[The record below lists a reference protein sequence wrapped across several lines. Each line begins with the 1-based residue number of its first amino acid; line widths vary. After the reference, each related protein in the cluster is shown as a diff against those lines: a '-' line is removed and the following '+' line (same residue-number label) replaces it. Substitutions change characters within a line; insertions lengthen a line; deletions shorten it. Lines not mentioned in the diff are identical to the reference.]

1 MKQTMR
7 NKTFETNSSST
18 HSLVLKKYADDNYTS
33 ASNKIVVDFI
43 DTDSMYRAS
52 SLKEKVSYLVSQ
64 IINNYKY
71 DVLDYKDLK
80 EQIENDYN
88 FKRIK
93 EYVKEHFNKEVVLPN
108 EFDNYNEDEDYE
120 KSIDEIVN
128 INHQLINHDFDEL
141 LKDIVIS
148 YNRDFLGEILNP
160 NTEIEFGHD

>member
-1 MKQTMR
+1 MSQ
-7 NKTFETNSSST
+7 E
-18 HSLVLKKYADDNYTS
+18 KY
-33 ASNKIVVDFI
+33 
-43 DTDSMYRAS
+43 
-52 SLKEKVSYLVSQ
+52 
-64 IINNYKY
+64 
-71 DVLDYKDLK
+71 LK

-108 EFDNYNEDEDYE
+108 EFDNYDEDEDYE
-120 KSIDEIVN
+120 KSIDGIVN

-148 YNRDFLGEILNP
+148 YDRDCLGEILNP

>member
-80 EQIENDYN
+80 EQVENNYN
-88 FKRIK
+88 F
-93 EYVKEHFNKEVVLPN
+93 
-108 EFDNYNEDEDYE
+108 
-120 KSIDEIVN
+120 
-128 INHQLINHDFDEL
+128 
-141 LKDIVIS
+141 
-148 YNRDFLGEILNP
+148 
-160 NTEIEFGHD
+160 T

>member
-18 HSLVLKKYADDNYTS
+18 HSLVLKRYVDDAYTS

-43 DTDSMYRAS
+43 NTESMHRAS

-80 EQIENDYN
+80 EQVENDYN
-88 FKRIK
+88 FKRIN

-108 EFDNYNEDEDYE
+108 EFDNYDEDEDYE
-120 KSIDEIVN
+120 KSIDEIVS
-128 INHQLINHDFDEL
+128 INHQLVNHDFDEL